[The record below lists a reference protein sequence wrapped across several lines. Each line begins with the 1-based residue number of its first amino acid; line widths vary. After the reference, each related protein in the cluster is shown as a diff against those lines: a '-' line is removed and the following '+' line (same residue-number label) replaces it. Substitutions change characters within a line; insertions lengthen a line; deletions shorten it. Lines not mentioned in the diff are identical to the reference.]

1 MKCMV
6 LHHPVTSMHQKF
18 QEDIPKDCLSEF
30 PVPSVL
36 KRALFGLVVFIGV
49 EHVYT
54 YKRQEFQ
61 NIIERKLYNCFGQLI
76 LIH

>member
-36 KRALFGLVVFIGV
+36 KRALCGLVVFISVG
-49 EHVYT
+49 HVYT
-54 YKRQEFQ
+54 YKR
-61 NIIERKLYNCFGQLI
+61 
-76 LIH
+76 